1 MMPLQDPRRFVV
13 LLMVLPTFA
22 GALGL
27 ATIEISGLPFFRPR
41 PVVSASAD
49 ALADALR
56 RRSMEDAFASIRA
69 GRDPNEPIEYRDG
82 ERTIRATPLVLAVAQ
97 RDSNTVRMLLSFGAD
112 PEVTLNHFA
121 RCLADSLGHAEIAHI
136 MREATPGLREECPVI
151 DPAAPL
157 IGHVIGDASPQGE
170 R

>member
-1 MMPLQDPRRFVV
+1 MMPFSDPRYFVV

-27 ATIEISGLPFFRPR
+27 ATIEMSGLFFQTR

-69 GRDPNEPIEYRDG
+69 GRDPNEPIEYHDG
-82 ERTIRATPLVLAVAQ
+82 GQTVRATPLVLAVAQ
-97 RDSNTVRMLLSFGAD
+97 RDSNTVMMLLSFGAD
-112 PEVTLNHFA
+112 PELTVNHFA
-121 RCLADSLGHAEIAHI
+121 RCLADSMGDPEVARI
-136 MREATPGLREECPVI
+136 MHEATPEPREGCPLI
-151 DPAAPL
+151 DPTAPL
-157 IGHVIGDASPQGE
+157 IGRVTTDAGRQGE